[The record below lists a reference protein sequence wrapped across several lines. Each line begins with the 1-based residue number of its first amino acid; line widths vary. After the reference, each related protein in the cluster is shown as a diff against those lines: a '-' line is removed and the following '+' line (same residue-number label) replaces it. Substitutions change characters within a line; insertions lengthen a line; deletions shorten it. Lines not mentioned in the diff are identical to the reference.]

1 MDLEPGSSRN
11 SKRSERVVDGSGGSK
26 RSERPKVRDGSDDSS
41 HLTRRP
47 EATANEGGRVP
58 TRKLVSISSLS
69 SLASDSSL
77 EDLFQVDT
85 NRTTTSTH
93 ASSLPQ
99 HHDSSS
105 VGPASTSRA
114 SDVTHGSMV
123 PGLSPTESPSIQMMD
138 RCGGGYDPYR
148 IPSSVFSRSKSNKEL
163 EWSVASNE
171 SLFSIHL
178 GNNSFSRDHIL
189 LLGDLVKSGELNKS
203 GELFALNPAP
213 HVPVVEIESD
223 RIEEVRIE
231 EVKIE
236 EVRIEEVRESGVG
249 VADET
254 IKNTARAN
262 AEDHSEGRVPAPTG
276 PVKSPT
282 LSRRS
287 DASGTSTRS
296 FAFPITKKRAWPL
309 RCCSNCSRAFCYVT
323 WPSCYCSN
331 CSWAFCYSWNRFQK
345 RVCCVSSTILSDG
358 MTDRMKS
365 SVKVT
370 QFAEEQCLE
379 PEPQRPPPPVLLPP
393 KKVTKSK
400 ASYWLCCFSWCKW
413 GCSCRRRRC
422 RCFSCC
428 CCC

>member
-41 HLTRRP
+41 HLTRLP

-296 FAFPITKKRAWPL
+296 FAFPI
-309 RCCSNCSRAFCYVT
+309 
-323 WPSCYCSN
+323 
-331 CSWAFCYSWNRFQK
+331 
-345 RVCCVSSTILSDG
+345 LSDG

-379 PEPQRPPPPVLLPP
+379 PEQLRPPPPVLLPP

>member
-296 FAFPITKKRAWPL
+296 FAFPI
-309 RCCSNCSRAFCYVT
+309 
-323 WPSCYCSN
+323 
-331 CSWAFCYSWNRFQK
+331 
-345 RVCCVSSTILSDG
+345 LSDG

>member
-11 SKRSERVVDGSGGSK
+11 SKRSETVVDGSGGSK

-41 HLTRRP
+41 HLTRIP

-69 SLASDSSL
+69 SLASESSL

-123 PGLSPTESPSIQMMD
+123 PGLSPTESPSIQTMD

-178 GNNSFSRDHIL
+178 GNNSFSRDHVL

-296 FAFPITKKRAWPL
+296 FAFPI
-309 RCCSNCSRAFCYVT
+309 
-323 WPSCYCSN
+323 
-331 CSWAFCYSWNRFQK
+331 
-345 RVCCVSSTILSDG
+345 LSDG

-379 PEPQRPPPPVLLPP
+379 PEPLRPPPPVLLPP
-393 KKVTKSK
+393 KKSWNPSDNLKK
-400 ASYWLCCFSWCKW
+400 ANEKEGDLNSAGAGNVFSDEISNIKC
-413 GCSCRRRRC
+413 
-422 RCFSCC
+422 
-428 CCC
+428 

>member
-296 FAFPITKKRAWPL
+296 FAFPI
-309 RCCSNCSRAFCYVT
+309 
-323 WPSCYCSN
+323 
-331 CSWAFCYSWNRFQK
+331 
-345 RVCCVSSTILSDG
+345 LSDG

-379 PEPQRPPPPVLLPP
+379 PEPLRPPPPVLLPP
-393 KKVTKSK
+393 KKSWNPSDNLKK
-400 ASYWLCCFSWCKW
+400 ANEKEGDLNSAGAGNVFSDEISNIKC
-413 GCSCRRRRC
+413 
-422 RCFSCC
+422 
-428 CCC
+428 

>member
-1 MDLEPGSSRN
+1 MDSEPGSSRN

-41 HLTRRP
+41 HLTRLP

-296 FAFPITKKRAWPL
+296 FAFPI
-309 RCCSNCSRAFCYVT
+309 
-323 WPSCYCSN
+323 
-331 CSWAFCYSWNRFQK
+331 
-345 RVCCVSSTILSDG
+345 LSDG

-379 PEPQRPPPPVLLPP
+379 PEPLRPPPPVLLPP

>member
-41 HLTRRP
+41 HLTILP
-47 EATANEGGRVP
+47 EATTNEGGRVP
-58 TRKLVSISSLS
+58 TRKLVSVSSLS

-93 ASSLPQ
+93 TSSLPQ

-123 PGLSPTESPSIQMMD
+123 PGLSPTESPSIQTMD
-138 RCGGGYDPYR
+138 RFGGGYDPYR

-189 LLGDLVKSGELNKS
+189 LLGDLGKSGELNKS

-223 RIEEVRIE
+223 R
-231 EVKIE
+231 IE

-296 FAFPITKKRAWPL
+296 FAFPI
-309 RCCSNCSRAFCYVT
+309 
-323 WPSCYCSN
+323 
-331 CSWAFCYSWNRFQK
+331 
-345 RVCCVSSTILSDG
+345 LSDG

-370 QFAEEQCLE
+370 QFAEEPCLE
-379 PEPQRPPPPVLLPP
+379 PEPEPEPELPPPPPPVLLPP
-393 KKVTKSK
+393 KKYTV
-400 ASYWLCCFSWCKW
+400 
-413 GCSCRRRRC
+413 G
-422 RCFSCC
+422 
-428 CCC
+428 

>member
-41 HLTRRP
+41 HLTRLP

-231 EVKIE
+231 EVRIEEVKIE

-296 FAFPITKKRAWPL
+296 FAFPMYVYIHFL
-309 RCCSNCSRAFCYVT
+309 R
-323 WPSCYCSN
+323 
-331 CSWAFCYSWNRFQK
+331 
-345 RVCCVSSTILSDG
+345 LSDG

-379 PEPQRPPPPVLLPP
+379 PEPLRPPPPVLLPP

>member
-41 HLTRRP
+41 HLTRLP

-296 FAFPITKKRAWPL
+296 FAFPI
-309 RCCSNCSRAFCYVT
+309 
-323 WPSCYCSN
+323 
-331 CSWAFCYSWNRFQK
+331 
-345 RVCCVSSTILSDG
+345 LSDG

-379 PEPQRPPPPVLLPP
+379 PEPLRPPPPVLLPP

>member
-41 HLTRRP
+41 HLTRLP

-85 NRTTTSTH
+85 NRTTISTH

-203 GELFALNPAP
+203 GELFTLNPAP

-249 VADET
+249 VVDET

-296 FAFPITKKRAWPL
+296 FAFPI
-309 RCCSNCSRAFCYVT
+309 
-323 WPSCYCSN
+323 
-331 CSWAFCYSWNRFQK
+331 
-345 RVCCVSSTILSDG
+345 LSDG

-379 PEPQRPPPPVLLPP
+379 PEPLRPPPPVLLPP

>member
-41 HLTRRP
+41 HLTRLP

-231 EVKIE
+231 EVRIEEVKIE

-296 FAFPITKKRAWPL
+296 FAFPI
-309 RCCSNCSRAFCYVT
+309 
-323 WPSCYCSN
+323 
-331 CSWAFCYSWNRFQK
+331 
-345 RVCCVSSTILSDG
+345 LSDG

-379 PEPQRPPPPVLLPP
+379 PEPLRPPPPVLLPP

>member
-11 SKRSERVVDGSGGSK
+11 SKRSETVVDGSGGSK

-41 HLTRRP
+41 HLTRIP

-69 SLASDSSL
+69 SLASESSL

-123 PGLSPTESPSIQMMD
+123 PGLSPTESPSIQTMD

-178 GNNSFSRDHIL
+178 GNNSFSRDHVL

-296 FAFPITKKRAWPL
+296 FAFPI
-309 RCCSNCSRAFCYVT
+309 
-323 WPSCYCSN
+323 
-331 CSWAFCYSWNRFQK
+331 
-345 RVCCVSSTILSDG
+345 LSDG

-379 PEPQRPPPPVLLPP
+379 PEPLRPPPPVLLPP

-422 RCFSCC
+422 RCFACC

>member
-41 HLTRRP
+41 HLTRLP

-85 NRTTTSTH
+85 NRTTISTH

-236 EVRIEEVRESGVG
+236 EVRIEEVRESGVR
-249 VADET
+249 VVDET

-296 FAFPITKKRAWPL
+296 FAFPI
-309 RCCSNCSRAFCYVT
+309 
-323 WPSCYCSN
+323 
-331 CSWAFCYSWNRFQK
+331 
-345 RVCCVSSTILSDG
+345 LSDG

-379 PEPQRPPPPVLLPP
+379 PEPLRPPPPVLLPP

>member
-41 HLTRRP
+41 HLTRLP

-223 RIEEVRIE
+223 RIEEV
-231 EVKIE
+231 KIE

-296 FAFPITKKRAWPL
+296 FAFPI
-309 RCCSNCSRAFCYVT
+309 
-323 WPSCYCSN
+323 
-331 CSWAFCYSWNRFQK
+331 
-345 RVCCVSSTILSDG
+345 LSDG

-379 PEPQRPPPPVLLPP
+379 PEPLRPPPPVLLPP
-393 KKVTKSK
+393 KKSWNPSDNLKK
-400 ASYWLCCFSWCKW
+400 ANEKEGDLNSAGAGNVFSDEISNIKC
-413 GCSCRRRRC
+413 
-422 RCFSCC
+422 
-428 CCC
+428 

>member
-296 FAFPITKKRAWPL
+296 FAFPI
-309 RCCSNCSRAFCYVT
+309 
-323 WPSCYCSN
+323 
-331 CSWAFCYSWNRFQK
+331 
-345 RVCCVSSTILSDG
+345 LSDG

-379 PEPQRPPPPVLLPP
+379 PEPLRPPPPVLLPP